1 MLNLGAISNFYI
13 FTIIMKKLFLVFIA
27 VFSFI
32 AQASAQS
39 SVMATLHHD
48 GDIKTFY
55 GTTAL
60 RRAHE
65 EAAHGDIIT
74 LSSGAFVSTDITKAI
89 TLRGAGMGLDS
100 ISGTEP
106 TMINGDFKITMPND
120 STMNGNT
127 LTMEGIFHDGDIC
140 YMNYLNNPQFIKC
153 NLNKI
158 YQANTYSIHNA
169 TFIHCLIR
177 ETLDIENG
185 SASLFNC
192 YVNDPWLNYTTSASY
207 EFQNCVI
214 RSDKL
219 DKIRNSLFRNCFIY
233 SLASGGNYF
242 NYISAFSSAFNCVGF
257 KTSGTIKMF
266 VNMRNSSNK
275 EVSSVSEVFKT
286 WTGEKLGATSL
297 RTEKLELKDDA
308 KTKYLGNDRTQI
320 GIYGGS
326 IPFVASPSNP
336 QITKLNVASKS
347 TADGKLSVDIE
358 VKAAE

>member
-1 MLNLGAISNFYI
+1 
-13 FTIIMKKLFLVFIA
+13 MKKLFLVFIA

-60 RRAHE
+60 RQAHE
-65 EAAHGDIIT
+65 EAVHGDVIT
-74 LSSGAFVSTDITKAI
+74 LSSGTFVSTNITKAI

-106 TMINGDFKITMPND
+106 TMLTGDFKITIAND
-120 STMNGNT
+120 STLKDNDA
-127 LTMEGIFHDGDIC
+127 LTMEGIYHYGLI
-140 YMNYLNNPQFIKC
+140 YLGADLINPQFIKC
-153 NLNKI
+153 YFNDVNN
-158 YQANTYSIHNA
+158 YTSTPHYSICKG
-169 TFIHCLIR
+169 TFIHCFLGG
-177 ETLDIENG
+177 LDIEHG

-192 YVNDPWLNYTTSASY
+192 YVNDPKMHSNSTTASF

-214 RSDKL
+214 ESGLLYLLLRST
-219 DKIRNSLFRNCFIY
+219 FRNCFIY
-233 SLASGGNYF
+233 G
-242 NYISAFSSAFNCVGF
+242 FSSSNYSSYDVISSTSTAFNCVGTR
-257 KTSGTIKMF
+257 KNYNASMF
-266 VNMRNSSNK
+266 ANIPNTTNK
-275 EVSSVSEVFKT
+275 QVSSVSEVFKT
-286 WTGEKLGATSL
+286 WTGATLGSTSL

-308 KTKYLGNDRTQI
+308 KTKYLGNDGTEI

>member
-1 MLNLGAISNFYI
+1 
-13 FTIIMKKLFLVFIA
+13 MKKLFLVFIA

-55 GTTAL
+55 GTSAL
-60 RRAHE
+60 RQAHQ
-65 EAAHGDIIT
+65 EAAHGDVIT
-74 LSSGAFVSTDITKAI
+74 LSSGTFVSTDITKAI

-106 TMINGDFKITMPND
+106 TMLTGDFEITIAND
-120 STMNGNT
+120 STLKDNDA
-127 LTMEGIFHDGDIC
+127 LTMEGIYHYDKITLGAA
-140 YMNYLNNPQFIKC
+140 LHNPQFIKC
-153 NLNKI
+153 YLYSVNDGNIL
-158 YQANTYSIHNA
+158 SIHKG
-169 TFIHCLIR
+169 TFIHCFLGK
-177 ETLDIENG
+177 LDIYYG

-192 YVNDPWLNYTTSASY
+192 YVSYPKMDGSPASY

-214 RSDKL
+214 YSGTLHALERST
-219 DKIRNSLFRNCFIY
+219 FRNCFIY
-233 SLASGGNYF
+233 GSGVSGN
-242 NYISAFSSAFNCVGF
+242 NVINSTSTAFNCVGRD
-257 KTSGTIKMF
+257 KNNTPTMF
-266 VNMRNSSNK
+266 ANIPNTTNK
-275 EVSSVSEVFKT
+275 QVSSVSEVFKT
-286 WTGEKLGATSL
+286 WTGATLGSTSL

-308 KTKYLGNDRTQI
+308 KTKYLGNDGTEI

>member
-1 MLNLGAISNFYI
+1 
-13 FTIIMKKLFLVFIA
+13 MKKLFLVFIA

-60 RRAHE
+60 RQAHE
-65 EAAHGDIIT
+65 EAAHGDVIT
-74 LSSGAFVSTDITKAI
+74 LSSGTFVSTDITKAI

-106 TMINGDFKITMPND
+106 TKLTGDFTITIAND
-120 STMNGNT
+120 STLKDNDA
-127 LTMEGIFHDGDIC
+127 LTMEGIYHYDEITLGAA
-140 YMNYLNNPQFIKC
+140 LHNPQFIKC
-153 NLNKI
+153 YLNTVNSNNSCSI
-158 YQANTYSIHNA
+158 YKG
-169 TFIHCLIR
+169 TFIHCFLR
-177 ETLDIENG
+177 ELGIDSG

-192 YVNDPWLNYTTSASY
+192 YVNSPVMYSYSEIASF

-214 RSDKL
+214 ESGGLSLLKRST
-219 DKIRNSLFRNCFIY
+219 FRNCFIY
-233 SLASGGNYF
+233 GFAGSSNTSYDV
-242 NYISAFSSAFNCVGF
+242 ISSTSTAFNCVGTR
-257 KTSGTIKMF
+257 KNNTASMF
-266 VNMRNSSNK
+266 ANIPNTTNK
-275 EVSSVSEVFKT
+275 QVSSVSEVFKT
-286 WTGEKLGATSL
+286 WTGATLGSTSL

-308 KTKYLGNDRTQI
+308 KTKYLGNDGTEI

>member
-1 MLNLGAISNFYI
+1 MGAISNFYI

-55 GTTAL
+55 GTSAL
-60 RRAHE
+60 RQAHE
-65 EAAHGDIIT
+65 EAAHGDVIT
-74 LSSGAFVSTDITKAI
+74 LSSGTFVSTDITKAI

-106 TMINGDFKITMPND
+106 TMLTGNFKITIAND
-120 STMNGNT
+120 STLKDNDAF
-127 LTMEGIFHDGDIC
+127 TMEGIYHYDKITLGAV
-140 YMNYLNNPQFIKC
+140 LHNPQFIKC
-153 NLNKI
+153 YLNEVN
-158 YQANTYSIHNA
+158 YNNSYSIYKG
-169 TFIHCLIR
+169 TFIHCFLGDLGI
-177 ETLDIENG
+177 NYG

-192 YVNDPWLNYTTSASY
+192 YVYYPKMVGSPASY

-214 RSDKL
+214 ITPYLYLLDRST
-219 DKIRNSLFRNCFIY
+219 FRNCFIY
-233 SLASGGNYF
+233 GSYESKDYAMIDAS
-242 NYISAFSSAFNCVGF
+242 STAFNCVGVV
-257 KTSGTIKMF
+257 KNNSASMF
-266 VNMRNSSNK
+266 YSIPNTTNK
-275 EVSSVSEVFKT
+275 QVSSVSEVFKT
-286 WTGEKLGATSL
+286 WTGATLGSTSL
-297 RTEKLELKDDA
+297 STEKLELKDDA
-308 KTKYLGNDRTQI
+308 KTKYLGNDGTEI

>member
-1 MLNLGAISNFYI
+1 
-13 FTIIMKKLFLVFIA
+13 MKKLFLVFIA

-55 GTTAL
+55 GTSAL
-60 RRAHE
+60 RLAHE
-65 EAAHGDIIT
+65 EAAHGDVIT
-74 LSSGAFVSTDITKAI
+74 LSSGTFVSTNITKAI

-106 TMINGDFKITMPND
+106 TMLTGNFIITIAND
-120 STMNGNT
+120 STLKDNDAF
-127 LTMEGIFHDGDIC
+127 TMEGIYHYDII
-140 YMNYLNNPQFIKC
+140 YLRADLINPQFIKC
-153 NLNKI
+153 YLNEVNDNNSCSI
-158 YQANTYSIHNA
+158 YKG
-169 TFIHCLIR
+169 TFIHCFLR
-177 ETLDIENG
+177 ALDINNG

-192 YVNDPWLNYTTSASY
+192 YVNSPYMNNSSTTASF

-214 RSDKL
+214 ESGGLSLLKRST
-219 DKIRNSLFRNCFIY
+219 FRNCFIY
-233 SLASGGNYF
+233 GFAGSSNLSYDV
-242 NYISAFSSAFNCVGF
+242 ISSTSTAFNCVGTR
-257 KTSGTIKMF
+257 KNNTTSNMF
-266 VNMRNSSNK
+266 LNIPNTTNK
-275 EVSSVSEVFKT
+275 QVSSVSEVFKT
-286 WTGEKLGATSL
+286 WTGATLGSTSL

-308 KTKYLGNDRTQI
+308 KTKYLGNDGTEI

>member
-1 MLNLGAISNFYI
+1 
-13 FTIIMKKLFLVFIA
+13 MKKLFLVFIA

-55 GTTAL
+55 GTSAL
-60 RRAHE
+60 RQAHE
-65 EAAHGDIIT
+65 EAAHGDVIT
-74 LSSGAFVSTDITKAI
+74 LSSGTFVSTNITKAI

-106 TMINGDFKITMPND
+106 TMLTGDFKITIAND
-120 STMNGNT
+120 STLKDNDAF
-127 LTMEGIFHDGDIC
+127 TMEGIYHYDDII
-140 YMNYLNNPQFIKC
+140 LGASLINPQFIKC
-153 NLNKI
+153 YLYRVN
-158 YQANTYSIHNA
+158 YSSTYYSIIKG
-169 TFIHCLIR
+169 TFIHCFLR
-177 ETLDIENG
+177 ALDIYVG

-192 YVNDPWLNYTTSASY
+192 YVNDPEMYSKSTTASF

-214 RSDKL
+214 RTP
-219 DKIRNSLFRNCFIY
+219 SLYNLCRSIFRNCFIY
-233 SLASGGNYF
+233 GCYGTINDIIDAS
-242 NYISAFSSAFNCVGF
+242 STAFDCVGVVKDNTISMF
-257 KTSGTIKMF
+257 KYIPNT
-266 VNMRNSSNK
+266 SNK
-275 EVSSVSEVFKT
+275 QVSSVSEVFKT
-286 WTGEKLGATSL
+286 WTGTTLGSTSL
-297 RTEKLELKDDA
+297 STEKLELKDDA
-308 KTKYLGNDRTQI
+308 KTKYLGNDGTEI

>member
-1 MLNLGAISNFYI
+1 
-13 FTIIMKKLFLVFIA
+13 MKKLFLVFIA

-55 GTTAL
+55 GTSAL
-60 RRAHE
+60 RQAHE
-65 EAAHGDIIT
+65 EAAHGDVIT
-74 LSSGAFVSTDITKAI
+74 LSSGTFVSTNITKAI

-106 TMINGDFKITMPND
+106 TMLTGDFKITIAND
-120 STMNGNT
+120 STLKDNDAF
-127 LTMEGIFHDGDIC
+127 TMEGIYHYDDITLGA
-140 YMNYLNNPQFIKC
+140 NLHNPQFIKC
-153 NLNKI
+153 YLGYVN
-158 YQANTYSIHNA
+158 YSSTFSICKG
-169 TFIHCLIR
+169 TFIHCFLGL
-177 ETLDIENG
+177 LDIDYG

-192 YVNDPWLNYTTSASY
+192 YVIDPRMDSSSTTASF

-214 RSDKL
+214 QYGYLYKLERST
-219 DKIRNSLFRNCFIY
+219 FRNCFIY
-233 SLASGGNYF
+233 GIASSSSSSYDV
-242 NYISAFSSAFNCVGF
+242 ISSTSTAFNCVGTR
-257 KTSGTIKMF
+257 KNYDASMF
-266 VNMRNSSNK
+266 ANIPNTTNK
-275 EVSSVSEVFKT
+275 QVSSVSEVFKT
-286 WTGEKLGATSL
+286 WTGAVLGATSL

-308 KTKYLGNDRTQI
+308 KTKYLGNDGTEI